1 MSQSLVEQ
9 TDVGTIALDGGISL
23 TPSGAVIE
31 GQPTIEQFC
40 SSLQKCYQLAN
51 VSMWAI
57 GDLLLYGE
65 TRGDYG
71 ESYSQAIELTQKS
84 YWSLSQAVRV
94 SKAYPQNDRPFATK
108 LSWSHH
114 QEAAKIKDIDL
125 RNVLL
130 ERAVAEGLSRDDL
143 RGLSPKPEAVVTND
157 SNSTGLSVVCPS
169 CGRTFE
175 A

>member
-23 TPSGAVIE
+23 TTSGAVIE

-94 SKAYPQNDRPFATK
+94 SKAYPQNDRPYANK

-114 QEAAKIKDIDL
+114 QEAARIKDIDV

-130 ERAVAEGLSRDDL
+130 ERAVNEGLSRDDL
-143 RGLSPKPEAVVTND
+143 RELSPKPELAE
-157 SNSTGLSVVCPS
+157 SNETKPTGMSVVCPS
-169 CGRTFE
+169 CGHTFE
-175 A
+175 V

>member
-23 TPSGAVIE
+23 TPSGAVID

-94 SKAYPQNDRPFATK
+94 SKAYPQDDRPYANK

-114 QEAAKIKDIDL
+114 QEAAKIKDIDI
-125 RNVLL
+125 RNDLL
-130 ERAVAEGLSRDDL
+130 ERAVNEGLSRDDL
-143 RGLSPKPEAVVTND
+143 RELSPKPELAE
-157 SNSTGLSVVCPS
+157 SNETKPTGMSVVCPS
-169 CGRTFE
+169 CGHTFE